1 MFLIIKSLSLSF
13 CTLTA
18 KCWCAF
24 DGQCVTWINIQWV
37 FDIRSRQWKASEK
50 ENMLFFVFVVSFSSM
65 SVCDW
70 PTQSS
75 YPKPWTQFTSH
86 GAAQMRIASSTARVI
101 QKQCSRNTLAVL
113 WCHISNGL
121 CISAWS
127 RALWMLMCDV
137 CLFCLFN
144 NLMIN

>member
-24 DGQCVTWINIQWV
+24 DGQCVNWINIQWV
-37 FDIRSRQWKASEK
+37 FDIRSRQWKASER

-86 GAAQMRIASSTARVI
+86 GAAQMRMHRVPREWFKSSALETF
-101 QKQCSRNTLAVL
+101 SRY
-113 WCHISNGL
+113 
-121 CISAWS
+121 
-127 RALWMLMCDV
+127 CDV
-137 CLFCLFN
+137 IFQTVFASPHEVEHCGC
-144 NLMIN
+144 